1 MDDRADLLSQEYLNK
16 AKEADRKHN
25 QVPEDTV
32 GPVQRKLLEL
42 GEVKGIVAGNFRE
55 VSEDTHAL
63 VAALATCRVQVAGV
77 SRGRR
82 KDT

>member
-1 MDDRADLLSQEYLNK
+1 M
-16 AKEADRKHN
+16 
-25 QVPEDTV
+25 PEQTCYHKNTSIKQKRLTENITKFQKIV